1 MTDERYVFN
10 QDVAERSKMKTGAF
24 HKKNGSKSKRCTLP
38 SDHLTPA
45 QKKKLSGPCFSINM
59 NEPLHDW
66 KKFRSLPKTMQVNY
80 INGLVNN
87 YGARQRD
94 IADMFGVK
102 PGTFSQYCC
111 AKFKS
116 ETLFKKGGTG
126 KTMDERFLDFLT
138 KPEKKEDAE
147 VVQRTEAQTV
157 KEREFE
163 PTQSKTDDEILKER
177 FEIETRKEPPKTGN
191 SDILLIPEGNETIA
205 KQTHIRPVSEY
216 AHIFNTEEKPE
227 KKPAF
232 MFSALVDAQMN
243 LSGSRDEI
251 LNALGSL
258 LNDDGIVYKLS
269 FQLSIADIGLFAK
282 VQDP

>member
-24 HKKNGSKSKRCTLP
+24 HKKNGSKSKKCTLP

-45 QKKKLSGPCFSINM
+45 QKRKLSGPCFSINM

-80 INGLVNN
+80 INGLVSN

-126 KTMDERFLDFLT
+126 KMMDERFLDFLT
-138 KPEKKEDAE
+138 KPESKEDEVTEVQLVESTPKKTDEEILRERFGIEPKKEEPE
-147 VVQRTEAQTV
+147 V
-157 KEREFE
+157 K
-163 PTQSKTDDEILKER
+163 K
-177 FEIETRKEPPKTGN
+177 
-191 SDILLIPEGNETIA
+191 
-205 KQTHIRPVSEY
+205 
-216 AHIFNTEEKPE
+216 TEEKPE
-227 KKPAF
+227 EKLVESAWLKEALTEPVKTEIEGCGVLYDAPPAKEGKPAC
-232 MFSALVDAQMN
+232 MFSAMTNVQMK
-243 LSGSRDEI
+243 LEGSREEI
-251 LNALGSL
+251 LNAFNALLG
-258 LNDDGIVYKLS
+258 DGIEYRLS
-269 FQLSIADIGLFAK
+269 FDLSAFAK
-282 VQDP
+282 RAS